1 VGRNGLI
8 PRSIHFIHLN
18 DAPPEPLLQACINRA
33 RAAHPG
39 WTFRMHTGPDGLFA
53 HPALAAVRGDLE
65 TLYDRVSRCT
75 RRSPYIYQADLIRLC
90 ALYAYGGF
98 YLDTDIWVVR
108 PLDRFLLDRFVVG
121 YINDRPQVGEAVIGV
136 PSRSPLIMSL
146 ITGWIANPPTG
157 PGASMGM
164 TTWAQD
170 NRIPVYPTEVF
181 VPHARDDDGSGLYY
195 TTRNTHTIH
204 LWHREFKYDLRRL
217 RQIADNASHSP
228 GRSTACPTSCSSSA
242 TAAARRFR
250 SSP

>member
-1 VGRNGLI
+1 MHAG
-8 PRSIHFIHLN
+8 
-18 DAPPEPLLQACINRA
+18 PEVLK
-33 RAAHPG
+33 HPV
-39 WTFRMHTGPDGLFA
+39 
-53 HPALAAVRGDLE
+53 LAAMRADLE

-108 PLDRFLLDRFVVG
+108 PLDTFLLDRFVVG

-136 PSRSPLIMSL
+136 PSRSPLILSL
-146 ITGWIANPPTG
+146 ITGWIASPPAGT
-157 PGASMGM
+157 GASMGM

-204 LWHREFKYDLRRL
+204 LWHREFQYDLGRL
-217 RQIADNASHSP
+217 RQIAANASHST
-228 GRSTACPTSCSSSA
+228 GRSPCPSPSFSNW
-242 TAAARRFR
+242 TAASSTSFR
-250 SSP
+250 A